1 MDEKIYVIAGTQ
13 SEFNEYRDRRIQ
25 EIIADGFTAI
35 SMSHFVSVNNPDQLR
50 GLSNPHG
57 VLYGTWQLHPNIKEI
72 LNQLILTMD
81 ADSESRKRLSDILVK
96 MQEEK
101 LHVVLNGVTLME
113 NRDYTIANNV
123 ITFDQHPSANDVL
136 IVTDLKSMT
145 VKNYVL
151 TGNVKTLGL

>member
-1 MDEKIYVIAGTQ
+1 MDKKIYVIAGTQ

-81 ADSESRKRLSDILVK
+81 VDSESRKRLSDILVK

-101 LHVVLNGVTLME
+101 LHISLNGVTLIE
-113 NRDYTIANNV
+113 NRDYTIHNNLL
-123 ITFDQHPSANDVL
+123 TFSQPPSSSDVL
-136 IVTDLKSMT
+136 VVTDLAKMT
-145 VKNYVL
+145 TKNYVL
-151 TGNVKTLGL
+151 TGHVKSIGL